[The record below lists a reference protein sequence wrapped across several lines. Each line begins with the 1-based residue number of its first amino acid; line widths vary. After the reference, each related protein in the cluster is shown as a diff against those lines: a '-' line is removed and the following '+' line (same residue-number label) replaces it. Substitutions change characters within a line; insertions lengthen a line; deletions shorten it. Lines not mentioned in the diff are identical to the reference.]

1 MVFARSYDIITIREY
16 LTNSGEMQKGEKMD
30 EMDHSEV
37 LVNETEQKM
46 IMKIYIMAEQCKDIE
61 ELKEK
66 LKALMK

>member
-1 MVFARSYDIITIREY
+1 
-16 LTNSGEMQKGEKMD
+16 MD
-30 EMDHSEV
+30 EMNQSEV